1 MEEARKRKINANR
14 IQHLWSAA
22 SDHAVA
28 LSTKARQEEE
38 EKLRASGHNL
48 VATISK
54 KEAAD
59 KKQEFRA
66 AFEVFDK
73 VGRGPPVGPE
83 LLSTALDTAFGSG
96 RQWLYQPR

>member
-28 LSTKARQEEE
+28 LATKARQEEE
-38 EKLRASGHNL
+38 EKLRASGQNL

-54 KEAAD
+54 NAD

-73 VGRGPPVGPE
+73 VGRGPPVGPV
-83 LLSTALDTAFGSG
+83 LSTGS
-96 RQWLYQPR
+96 

>member
-38 EKLRASGHNL
+38 EKLRASGQNL

-59 KKQEFRA
+59 KKLEFRA

-73 VGRGPPVGPE
+73 VGRGPPVGPV
-83 LLSTALDTAFGSG
+83 LSTGS
-96 RQWLYQPR
+96 